1 MTSIPTQPWT
11 GLHGN
16 ELPECGKRPSLK
28 AGHSSART
36 ALTVYLVLGGMGYV
50 YRATDTR
57 LGRAV
62 AIKVLRDEQA
72 PAAVRL
78 RFHREAQAIS
88 SLNHP
93 NICALYDVG
102 TVGAESYLVMECV
115 EGETLSHVLKRAP
128 LPLETSIHIALGILD
143 GLGAA
148 HAKGIIHRDL
158 KPGNVMVTE
167 SGAKILD
174 FGLSRTITGSVCDKA
189 PTLTIDGAV
198 MGTPAYMSPEQFS
211 GRDVD
216 ARSDIFSFGLVL
228 YEMATGK
235 RAFAGTSAPQIMTA
249 IMRDMPPP
257 PRTVNPQ
264 VPPGT

>member
-1 MTSIPTQPWT
+1 M
-11 GLHGN
+11 
-16 ELPECGKRPSLK
+16 RR
-28 AGHSSART
+28 SAQ
-36 ALTVYLVLGGMGYV
+36 VL
-50 YRATDTR
+50 
-57 LGRAV
+57 
-62 AIKVLRDEQA
+62 E
-72 PAAVRL
+72 
-78 RFHREAQAIS
+78 
-88 SLNHP
+88 
-93 NICALYDVG
+93 
-102 TVGAESYLVMECV
+102 
-115 EGETLSHVLKRAP
+115 RAP

-174 FGLSRTITGSVCDKA
+174 FGLSRTVTGSVCDKA

-198 MGTPAYMSPEQFS
+198 MGTPAYMSPEQFTGS
-211 GRDVD
+211 DVD

-264 VPPGT
+264 VPPGLERIILTCIQKAPEQRYQTAREIASELKQISTGSFAASSAVAQARLYGGGGRRGGSRGRLVVALTSRPGPLEGSSRLQCFHSTICLEIRHRISSPTV

>member
-1 MTSIPTQPWT
+1 
-11 GLHGN
+11 
-16 ELPECGKRPSLK
+16 
-28 AGHSSART
+28 
-36 ALTVYLVLGGMGYV
+36 
-50 YRATDTR
+50 
-57 LGRAV
+57 
-62 AIKVLRDEQA
+62 
-72 PAAVRL
+72 
-78 RFHREAQAIS
+78 
-88 SLNHP
+88 
-93 NICALYDVG
+93 
-102 TVGAESYLVMECV
+102 
-115 EGETLSHVLKRAP
+115 
-128 LPLETSIHIALGILD
+128 
-143 GLGAA
+143 
-148 HAKGIIHRDL
+148 
-158 KPGNVMVTE
+158 MVTE

-198 MGTPAYMSPEQFS
+198 MGTPAYMSPEQFT

-264 VPPGT
+264 VPPGLERIILTCIQKAPEQRYQTAREIASELKQISTGTFAPRRPSRRHVFMAVVAVLVVLAAALLWRYFPPRASRRIESVAVLPLDNLSGDSTQDFFADGMTEV